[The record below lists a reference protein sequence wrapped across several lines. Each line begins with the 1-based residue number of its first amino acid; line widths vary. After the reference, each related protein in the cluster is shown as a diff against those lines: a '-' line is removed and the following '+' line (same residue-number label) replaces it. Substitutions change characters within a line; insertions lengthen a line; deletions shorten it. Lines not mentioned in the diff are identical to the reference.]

1 MNISKWVIM
10 GRFYQYTLT
19 CWRVFQFFHYDK
31 ILCGISR
38 RIQDTEW
45 RRQRKQRTP
54 PSPATGP
61 LQRGGSGSSWLFQWK
76 LSFLRK
82 KISVLIIWK
91 FWYWQS
97 CIKCKQRCFY
107 IGSEQKTY
115 SANFFF
121 IHHVLYTLIYIE
133 ALYSTH
139 FCCSSENLYRFLW
152 LLNRLYIYI

>member
-1 MNISKWVIM
+1 MNIRKWVIM

-19 CWRVFQFFHYDK
+19 CWRVSQFFHYDK

-45 RRQRKQRTP
+45 RRQRKPRTP
-54 PSPATGP
+54 PSPATEP
-61 LQRGGSGSSWLFQWK
+61 PQRGGSGSSWLFQWK

-82 KISVLIIWK
+82 KISVLIVWK

-107 IGSEQKTY
+107 IGSEQKRIQQTFSLY
-115 SANFFF
+115 IMCY
-121 IHHVLYTLIYIE
+121 IHWSILKLCIQHTFVAHQKILY
-133 ALYSTH
+133 H
-139 FCCSSENLYRFLW
+139 FLW
-152 LLNRLYIYI
+152 LINRLYI